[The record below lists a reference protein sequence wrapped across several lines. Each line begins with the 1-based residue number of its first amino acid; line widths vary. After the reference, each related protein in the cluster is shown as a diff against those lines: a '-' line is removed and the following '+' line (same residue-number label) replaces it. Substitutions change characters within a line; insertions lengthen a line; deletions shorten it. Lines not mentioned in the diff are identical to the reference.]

1 MVLMLFV
8 LRKLMY
14 SVSGDT
20 FAVVN
25 FSENSV
31 FPYSQ
36 FIADET
42 FQFTFKAS
50 QVTVCSV
57 LITEVL
63 GFFVSFS
70 FSGFTGQQEK
80 WEAISLTPLY
90 HFHPFT

>member
-36 FIADET
+36 FIADEI

-80 WEAISLTPLY
+80 
-90 HFHPFT
+90 